1 MVSTATADLVA
12 FTQEHNYNLTVVGLP
27 KTADNDVYPLWQ
39 TAGAFT
45 VAEEGAKFF
54 AVYEIS
60 CNPSML
66 IVHEVMGRGFGD
78 LTAATAHIHRNCILR
93 KGFNPV
99 MRLTQRC
106 CDARAVLIPEMP
118 VSTDAEAAH
127 DLVCA

>member
-1 MVSTATADLVA
+1 MRTIGSDDTSTATADLVA

-60 CNPSML
+60 CNPSMR
-66 IVHEVMGRGFGD
+66 IVHEVMGRASV
-78 LTAATAHIHRNCILR
+78 TSPRRQPASTATASC
-93 KGFNPV
+93 
-99 MRLTQRC
+99 
-106 CDARAVLIPEMP
+106 AR
-118 VSTDAEAAH
+118 VSIQ
-127 DLVCA
+127 